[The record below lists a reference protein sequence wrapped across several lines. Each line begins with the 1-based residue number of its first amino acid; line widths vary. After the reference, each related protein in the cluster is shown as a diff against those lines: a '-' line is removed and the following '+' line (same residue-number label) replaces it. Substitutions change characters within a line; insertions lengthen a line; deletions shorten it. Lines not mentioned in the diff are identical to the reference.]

1 MKHKTIILIPF
12 KNSSARLRCKNEFLL
27 HFTLAWLQGELA
39 SLDLDGVRVH
49 TYGNIDTATR
59 KWLASL
65 GVEHV
70 KLSHNEDTGHHAA
83 TLAALSHLG
92 AGAQDKIIML

>member
-1 MKHKTIILIPF
+1 MNHKTIILIPF

-27 HFTLAWLQGELA
+27 HYTLDWLQGELA

-65 GVEHV
+65 GVDHI
-70 KLSHNEDTGHHAA
+70 KLAHDEDTGHHAA
-83 TLAALSHLG
+83 AVAALSHLG
-92 AGAQDKIIML
+92 AGVGDKIIQL